1 MKIKGVAEL
10 DRALKEGHKLLQ
22 FGDANKIL
30 IVPKNMWAMKSIT
43 RHFSDEEFKYLK
55 KKYNLKKFYPYGGK

>member
-1 MKIKGVAEL
+1 
-10 DRALKEGHKLLQ
+10 
-22 FGDANKIL
+22 
-30 IVPKNMWAMKSIT
+30 VPKNMWAMKSIT